1 MKLGKCYRERCFLSR
16 HEYETK
22 EKNSE
27 SHEEKHLSL
36 FLYRAQIYHLS
47 YSIWEN
53 VVHLKFS
60 RNIIVFKG
68 RAIKCLETRQKT
80 ARIIIILFGWL
91 VILNCEKT
99 GLTAWR
105 GLCN

>member
-36 FLYRAQIYHLS
+36 FLYRAQ
-47 YSIWEN
+47 N
-53 VVHLKFS
+53 FS
-60 RNIIVFKG
+60 SLLFYLGKCCTPEIFK
-68 RAIKCLETRQKT
+68 KYYC
-80 ARIIIILFGWL
+80 
-91 VILNCEKT
+91 V
-99 GLTAWR
+99 
-105 GLCN
+105 

>member
-1 MKLGKCYRERCFLSR
+1 MKLGKCYRERCFLSC

-22 EKNSE
+22 KKILSPMRKNIF
-27 SHEEKHLSL
+27 L
-36 FLYRAQIYHLS
+36 FFFTELKTFHLS

-68 RAIKCLETRQKT
+68 RDQSSIWKPDRKQQ
-80 ARIIIILFGWL
+80 G
-91 VILNCEKT
+91 
-99 GLTAWR
+99 
-105 GLCN
+105 

>member
-1 MKLGKCYRERCFLSR
+1 MKLGKCYRERCFLSC
-16 HEYETK
+16 HERGTK
-22 EKNSE
+22 KKNSE

-68 RAIKCLETRQKT
+68 RGQSSVWKPDREQ
-80 ARIIIILFGWL
+80 
-91 VILNCEKT
+91 
-99 GLTAWR
+99 
-105 GLCN
+105 